1 MLPRLDARERLRLTA
16 SVPVEYAGE
25 RLDKVAAR
33 LFGDYSRAVLSR
45 WIMEG
50 ALTVNGA
57 AARPRD
63 RVLGGEK
70 LAIDAAL
77 SVRED
82 WASAQP
88 VSFHILFEDDDLIVV
103 NKPAGLVVHPGAGNP
118 DQTLVNGLLGHRPEL
133 ARLPRAGIIH
143 RLDKDTSGL
152 LVVAASQR
160 AHTRLVRQMQERLM
174 ERRYMAVTEGRLVA
188 GRDIDAAIG
197 RDPRMRTRQKVREDG
212 KPARTRVR
220 VLERYRSHT
229 LIDAQL
235 GTGRTHQ
242 IRVHLASVGHPLVG
256 DRRYGAR
263 GRIPPGAEADLVAK
277 LQQFARQAL
286 HALHLRF
293 CHPVTEEALGFSA
306 PPPMDL
312 EDLIEALRQDAGVA
326 SAPLSPVSSPATGP
340 E

>member
-16 SVPVEYAGE
+16 SVPAECAGE

-45 WIMEG
+45 WIAEG

-57 AARPRD
+57 EARPRK
-63 RVLGGEK
+63 RLLGGEK

-77 SVRED
+77 SARED

-88 VSFHILFEDDDLIVV
+88 VSFHIVFEDDDLIVV

-118 DQTLVNGLLGHRPEL
+118 DQTLVNGLLGHRPDL

-174 ERRYMAVTEGRLVA
+174 ERRYVAVTEGRMVA
-188 GRDIDAAIG
+188 GCDIVAAIG
-197 RDPRMRTRQKVREDG
+197 RDPRVRTRQKVREDG

-220 VLERYRSHT
+220 VLERYRAHT

-242 IRVHLASVGHPLVG
+242 IRVHLASIGHPLVG

-263 GRIPPGAEADLVAK
+263 GRVPPGAEADLVAM
-277 LQQFARQAL
+277 LQQFSRQAL
-286 HALHLRF
+286 HALHLRL
-293 CHPVTEEALGFSA
+293 CHPVSEEAVVFSA
-306 PPPMDL
+306 SPPVDL
-312 EDLIEALRQDAGVA
+312 QALIEALRQDAGMA
-326 SAPLSPVSSPATGP
+326 SAPLVGTSSSAANLK
-340 E
+340 